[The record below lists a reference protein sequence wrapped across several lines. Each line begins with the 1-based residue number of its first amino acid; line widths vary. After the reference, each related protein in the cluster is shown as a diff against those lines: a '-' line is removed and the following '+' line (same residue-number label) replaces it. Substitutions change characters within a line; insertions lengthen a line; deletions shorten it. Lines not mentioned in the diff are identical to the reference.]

1 MKNSRGHAPSKP
13 GYGPTRGVDNPAP
26 MQGAPGTK
34 AHAGSQGVALWQ
46 QLTGVAAAFQAIRGG
61 QSGTAALAGVD
72 ASVRPGVQALLF
84 QVLRQAGRAEALRR
98 QLATRTPPPAADAL
112 LCVALALCWNPED
125 APYEPFTLVNQAVEA
140 AKNHAATRAQAS
152 FINGC
157 LRRFL
162 RERDELVATTDRDPV
177 ARWNHPRWWIDRLRK
192 DHPTHWEQILRAN
205 NTHAPMTLR
214 VNQQKSTVAQYLSA
228 LGAMNL
234 RANALGGMALALEQP
249 VPVPQLPGFA
259 EGWVSVQDAA
269 AQHAAP
275 LLLQGLDV
283 SRPLRVLD
291 ACAAPGGKTAH
302 LLEMAGANAPL
313 DVTALEIDATRSA
326 RIDET
331 LARLGLHATVLV
343 ADAAR
348 PQDWWQQ
355 HCGGAL
361 FDAILL
367 DAPCTASG
375 IVRRHP
381 DVRWLRRESDIAQL
395 AALQAQLLKALWP
408 LLRPGGRLLYC
419 TCSVFRA
426 EGDGQVQTFLANNTD
441 ALLLP
446 SPGHLI
452 PGKGDTTEAVP
463 DNLSG
468 DHDGFFYALLQK
480 STH

>member
-192 DHPTHWEQILRAN
+192 DHPTHWEQILQAN

-228 LGAMNL
+228 LNAMNL
-234 RANALGGMALALEQP
+234 GANALGGMALALEQP

-441 ALLLP
+441 ALLRP